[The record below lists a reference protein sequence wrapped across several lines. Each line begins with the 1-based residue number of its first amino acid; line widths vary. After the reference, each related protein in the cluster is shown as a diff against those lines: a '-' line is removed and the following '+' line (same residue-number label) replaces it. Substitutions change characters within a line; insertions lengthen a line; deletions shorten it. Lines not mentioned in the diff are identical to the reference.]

1 MFQLLQVIEATSSNG
16 RSLVQRIRTGISQ
29 RREALEV
36 LRSKQR
42 FYNQTTTAKKLSSSS
57 LDDQGEGRFS
67 LKFKRRIALLSRSS
81 NSAAVVVLTQEEE
94 EERGRSR
101 GKSLVNEGQRHDQGT
116 QLILQKMSFMKILTR
131 KNHKDD
137 ENRINHDDE
146 SVADG
151 TDEGLGIS
159 KEEETGTSRRAFLKY
174 LFNMNVDEDWNTK
187 KDNKEM
193 GGAKKESMFK
203 GTEIQKDTRP
213 EENSSKDD
221 TFMEGLVK
229 RGDSKSRVSFFGKI
243 FQIKNETLAAQD
255 ESSSVESSADMVSA
269 MEHSSDQEQ
278 EEEKEVDTTTVRGH
292 QNLDIVDTKV
302 NGADATNESRG
313 EEVSLDSDIQN
324 DDDYSDNNIPCDTT
338 GKTAEEGTGVGHC
351 TNDELLESPGKDSS
365 NELSQRGDLEA
376 SISGLD
382 TNETMGER
390 PGVDESKG
398 KSLPKD
404 TTSKVGPS
412 RVNLYGT
419 LSSFRKFSRNK
430 NDDSASLQLEEN
442 RIVNVEMDSNVTSN
456 VSESFRQDKEVT
468 KSDVSKCVGGEN
480 DCIDEDHV
488 ENPEIDLIIV
498 QNHGENS
505 IDGQESDI
513 HESETSIEMNNGNNQ
528 SVQVSVESKPTKTED
543 SDGKENEHVRM
554 KNNAKK
560 KEKTEVQIDSKKNKS
575 TSAFTRSLHNALP
588 WLDKK
593 NYTNDIDQK
602 FGPTQDAG
610 SSAATQRNATSSVTS
625 ESSPLPSQGG
635 PSSSLI
641 FLSSPPMMRGNIGYP
656 RGMPPSN
663 TESTVTGLLHILLPL
678 LSRLL
683 LLTILS
689 SSALFGFGESNVYS
703 PEPSQHFML
712 ERLHHRYDKDSMALK
727 KALEGPP
734 DKVSKYSWAMEQ
746 NKRKSQL
753 KKILEVNNNNGEKGN
768 VRKKAIDRFSR
779 TIIVMDVQ
787 TLDRD
792 MDDVISE
799 LRDAVS
805 FILCQYHDVNTRL
818 KMGKELE
825 VVVCIES
832 PGGVVQDFGL
842 AADQLARLKDTGAN
856 KHDIILT
863 VCVDKIAASGGYMMA
878 CQASPGKLLAAPFA
892 VLGSIGV
899 LRETINIHDV
909 LEKYGV
915 QPLVLKAG
923 DAKVPLTQ
931 TTKVTEES
939 IAIVQKNLEKAHDA
953 FRDMIKK
960 TRGVVIDNNFDDV
973 TNGDIFLGKD
983 AVKNGLVDQLMTS
996 DEYITQKIEAG
1007 DRVLKLHK
1015 YDRSRMG
1022 LRLSPLDLLLLKSNG
1037 LLGKYLTKQFQRL
1050 CKVSSKFMN
1059 VAVTLGFMKV
1069 LDRSIAILSS
1079 YRQFPKNHI

>member
-42 FYNQTTTAKKLSSSS
+42 FYNQTTTAKKMSSSS
-57 LDDQGEGRFS
+57 LDDQGEGRF
-67 LKFKRRIALLSRSS
+67 LTFKRRIALLSRSS
-81 NSAAVVVLTQEEE
+81 KSAAVVVLTQEEE
-94 EERGRSR
+94 EEERGRSR
-101 GKSLVNEGQRHDQGT
+101 GKSLMKEGQRHDQGT
-116 QLILQKMSFMKILTR
+116 QLILQKMNFMNILTR

-146 SVADG
+146 PVADG
-151 TDEGLGIS
+151 TDEGLGTS

-174 LFNMNVDEDWNTK
+174 LFNMNVDEDWNTT
-187 KDNKEM
+187 KEKVE
-193 GGAKKESMFK
+193 GEGKERDATFN
-203 GTEIQKDTRP
+203 GTESQKDTRP

-229 RGDSKSRVSFFGKI
+229 RRDSKTRASFFGKI
-243 FQIKNETLAAQD
+243 FQSNNETLAAQD
-255 ESSSVESSADMVSA
+255 ESSSEESSADMVSV
-269 MEHSSDQEQ
+269 MEHSPDQEQ
-278 EEEKEVDTTTVRGH
+278 EEEKEVDTTKVRGQ
-292 QNLDIVDTKV
+292 QNLDIVDTKIS
-302 NGADATNESRG
+302 GADATNGVRG
-313 EEVSLDSDIQN
+313 EEVSLDSDSQN
-324 DDDYSDNNIPCDTT
+324 HDDYSDDNISCDTT
-338 GKTAEEGTGVGHC
+338 RKITEKGSGVGHC
-351 TNDELLESPGKDSS
+351 TNDKLLLESSGEDS
-365 NELSQRGDLEA
+365 NDELSQRSDLEA
-376 SISGLD
+376 AISGLD
-382 TNETMGER
+382 INETMGER
-390 PGVDESKG
+390 SGVDESEG
-398 KSLPKD
+398 KTLPKD
-404 TTSKVGPS
+404 TSKIRPS
-412 RVNLYGT
+412 GVKLYSG

-430 NDDSASLQLEEN
+430 KDDSASLQLEEN
-442 RIVNVEMDSNVTSN
+442 RIVNVEIDSNMTSN

-468 KSDVSKCVGGEN
+468 KSDVSKCVEGEN
-480 DCIDEDHV
+480 DCIDEGYG
-488 ENPEIDLIIV
+488 ENPDIDLMSA
-498 QNHGENS
+498 QNHGENI
-505 IDGQESDI
+505 IDEQESDI
-513 HESETSIEMNNGNNQ
+513 GEPGTSKEMNDGNNQ
-528 SVQVSVESKPTKTED
+528 SVEVSVESKPTRTED

-554 KNNAKK
+554 KNDANK
-560 KEKTEVQIDSKKNKS
+560 KEKTKVKIDSKKNKS

-593 NYTNDIDQK
+593 NYTNGIDQK

-610 SSAATQRNATSSVTS
+610 SYVATQRNTTSSMTS

-635 PSSSLI
+635 PSSPLI
-641 FLSSPPMMRGNIGYP
+641 LLSSPPMMRGNMGYP

-753 KKILEVNNNNGEKGN
+753 KKILGVSKNGEKGN
-768 VRKKAIDRFSR
+768 VRKKAIERFSH

-842 AADQLARLKDTGAN
+842 AADQLARLKDAGAN
-856 KHDIILT
+856 KNDIILT
-863 VCVDKIAASGGYMMA
+863 VCVDKIAASGGYMIA

-931 TTKVTEES
+931 TTKVTEDS

-960 TRGVVIDNNFDDV
+960 TRGIVIADNFDDV